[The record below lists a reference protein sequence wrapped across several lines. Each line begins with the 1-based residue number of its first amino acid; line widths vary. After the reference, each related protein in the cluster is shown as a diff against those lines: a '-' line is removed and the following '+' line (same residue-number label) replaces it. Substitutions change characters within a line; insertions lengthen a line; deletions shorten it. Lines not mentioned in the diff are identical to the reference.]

1 MVEMINKVSQD
12 GIDSIIEHL
21 EAALSSAEET
31 IGALDRRN
39 RAMLK
44 TIKVFEELKEEITDV
59 LSNAQDP
66 YNMVSKTLV
75 RL

>member
-1 MVEMINKVSQD
+1 
-12 GIDSIIEHL
+12 
-21 EAALSSAEET
+21 
-31 IGALDRRN
+31 
-39 RAMLK
+39 MLK